1 MRYIGPVKRACIV
14 GSSDGIG
21 LATARA
27 LLHEGW
33 QVIGVSRSESPVV
46 HQCYTH
52 FRSDVTTAEYRE
64 LLSGWSGQQFDAVV
78 YCVGVG
84 ERLALGDLGRE
95 TRVFE
100 VNLLAAVA
108 TAAIVL
114 PPMLARGGGNLI
126 VLSSLADS
134 VVSDEFPSYNASKA
148 GLSAY
153 FEGLGAALRSSG
165 VVVSHIRFGFVDT
178 KMARSRFRP
187 FMLTREAAADVVIRT
202 LRTGQRRV
210 TVPIRMALLVAVL
223 RCVQGLK
230 RLLSR

>member
-1 MRYIGPVKRACIV
+1 MRYIVPVQRVCVV

-33 QVIGVSRSESPVV
+33 QVIGVSRSESPMV

-52 FRSDVTTAEYRE
+52 FRNDVTTLEYRE
-64 LLSGWSGQQFDAVV
+64 LLSGWSQQGFDAVI

-84 ERLALGDLGRE
+84 ERLAQGDLGRE
-95 TRVFE
+95 KRVFE

-114 PPMLARGGGNLI
+114 PPMLARGDGHLI
-126 VLSSLADS
+126 VLSSLADAL
-134 VVSDEFPSYNASKA
+134 VSDEFPSYNASKA
-148 GLSAY
+148 ALSVY
-153 FEGLGAALRSSG
+153 FEGLGAALRASG

-178 KMARSRFRP
+178 KMAQARFRP

-202 LRTGQRRV
+202 LRSGRRRV
-210 TVPIRMALLVAVL
+210 SAPLRMALLVAVL
-223 RCVQGLK
+223 GWLQALK
-230 RLLSR
+230 RLFSR